1 MNSDLN
7 ASFRDIERR
16 LDELVE
22 ADSSALER
30 DGITVIDASTRTAHY
45 KNPFPSWCYRF
56 ESRRPNGGPEIALV
70 TVRLTFDESMTAE
83 LPSRIRVRSRS
94 EIFQLGQS
102 SRWEQTD
109 EELLPITELTER
121 GIADVVSEN
130 INAGHGTIAG
140 R

>member
-1 MNSDLN
+1 MNTDQN
-7 ASFRDIERR
+7 GSFRDFERI
-16 LDELVE
+16 LDDLVDTD
-22 ADSSALER
+22 ASALEQA
-30 DGITVIDASTRTAHY
+30 GINVIDASTRTTQDE
-45 KNPFPSWCYRF
+45 NPFPSWCYRF

>member
-1 MNSDLN
+1 MTSDLN

-16 LDELVE
+16 LDELVQSD
-22 ADSSALER
+22 APGLER
-30 DGITVIDASTRTAHY
+30 DGITVIDASTRT
-45 KNPFPSWCYRF
+45 NPFPSWCYRF

-70 TVRLTFDESMTAE
+70 TVRMMFDETMTAE
-83 LPSRIRVRSRS
+83 SPNCIRVRSRS

-109 EELLPITELTER
+109 DELLPIAGLMER
-121 GIADVVSEN
+121 GLAN
-130 INAGHGTIAG
+130 IIREKFDAGHGALAG